1 MRYFNVPG
9 SKINKSISQEINGF
23 DIAFYTLA
31 DDGLRAVRR
40 YIRYLPERLSLIDV
54 GDMNFDRRDG
64 YRLESIKD
72 RHRRVSICTGVDN
85 DAVSAVKECALY
97 EVNQVTFV
105 IALKTFDFD
114 VLLLAVILDNL
125 DEIIICRAAIQFR
138 LSYSEHVKVGSVDD

>member
-1 MRYFNVPG
+1 MPAGFNC
-9 SKINKSISQEINGF
+9 KINKSISQEINGF

-40 YIRYLPERLSLIDV
+40 DIGYLPERFSPIDV
-54 GDMNFDRRDG
+54 GDMNFDRGDR

-72 RHRRVSICTGVDN
+72 RHRRVSICAGIDN
-85 DAVSAVKECALY
+85 DAVSTVEECSLN
-97 EVNQVTFV
+97 EVHQIAFV

-114 VLLLAVILDNL
+114 VLLLAVILDHR

-138 LSYSEHVKVGSVDD
+138 LSYSEHVKVGSVND

>member
-54 GDMNFDRRDG
+54 GDMNFDRGDG

-85 DAVSAVKECALY
+85 DAVSAVKECALN

-114 VLLLAVILDNL
+114 VLLLAVILDHR

-138 LSYSEHVKVGSVDD
+138 LSYAEHVKIGSVDD